1 MYYESIINLFFLFIS
16 FKLSVCLFYLVF
28 FLFVFYCLIF
38 SSISQLDK
46 NFDLDDL
53 DKFVTFARLNVY
65 EEGDEE
71 YDGEDLEFDMD
82 EDMSE
87 DDEEDSEEESDES
100 NANTD
105 DDFDD
110 VNLHVDGMNLF
121 DDLEEEEEGNVK
133 KDNGEALLKAIDA
146 MDMTSNIEIKE
157 KKGANTS
164 EITLD
169 V

>member
-1 MYYESIINLFFLFIS
+1 M
-16 FKLSVCLFYLVF
+16 
-28 FLFVFYCLIF
+28 FYCLIF
-38 SSISQLDK
+38 SPISQLDK

-82 EDMSE
+82 EDTSE
-87 DDEEDSEEESDES
+87 DDEEDREEESDES

-110 VNLHVDGMNLF
+110 GLNLF
-121 DDLEEEEEGNVK
+121 DDLEEEEEGNVE

>member
-1 MYYESIINLFFLFIS
+1 MVS
-16 FKLSVCLFYLVF
+16 
-28 FLFVFYCLIF
+28 
-38 SSISQLDK
+38 
-46 NFDLDDL
+46 
-53 DKFVTFARLNVY
+53 
-65 EEGDEE
+65 
-71 YDGEDLEFDMD
+71 
-82 EDMSE
+82 
-87 DDEEDSEEESDES
+87 
-100 NANTD
+100 NTD

-110 VNLHVDGMNLF
+110 VNLDGMNLF
-121 DDLEEEEEGNVK
+121 DDLEEEEEGNVE

>member
-1 MYYESIINLFFLFIS
+1 M
-16 FKLSVCLFYLVF
+16 
-28 FLFVFYCLIF
+28 FYCLIF
-38 SSISQLDK
+38 SPISQLDK

-105 DDFDD
+105 DDFDER
-110 VNLHVDGMNLF
+110 NFDGLNLF
-121 DDLEEEEEGNVK
+121 DDLEEEEEGNVE
-133 KDNGEALLKAIDA
+133 KDIDGEAMLKAIDA

>member
-1 MYYESIINLFFLFIS
+1 M
-16 FKLSVCLFYLVF
+16 
-28 FLFVFYCLIF
+28 FYCFIF
-38 SSISQLDK
+38 SPISQLDK

-87 DDEEDSEEESDES
+87 DDEENSEEESDES

-110 VNLHVDGMNLF
+110 GLNLF
-121 DDLEEEEEGNVK
+121 DDLEEEEEGNVE
-133 KDNGEALLKAIDA
+133 KDIDGEAMLKAIDA

>member
-1 MYYESIINLFFLFIS
+1 M
-16 FKLSVCLFYLVF
+16 
-28 FLFVFYCLIF
+28 FYCLIF
-38 SSISQLDK
+38 SPISQLDK

-110 VNLHVDGMNLF
+110 VNLDGMNLF
-121 DDLEEEEEGNVK
+121 DDLEEEEEGNDK
-133 KDNGEALLKAIDA
+133 KDIDGEAMLKAIDA